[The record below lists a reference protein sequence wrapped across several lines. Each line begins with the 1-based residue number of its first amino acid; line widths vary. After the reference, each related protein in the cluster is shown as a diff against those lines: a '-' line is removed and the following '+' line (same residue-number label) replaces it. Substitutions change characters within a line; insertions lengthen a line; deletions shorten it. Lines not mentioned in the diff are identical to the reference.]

1 MSVIVVATICPKSR
15 YRDQVIAALENAVAR
30 VHAEDDGCELYALHE
45 SGDRLVMLEKWVSHE
60 ALAAHGRSPAF
71 TELSNRL
78 NGKLDAELDIQLLQ
92 PRPAGREE
100 RGML

>member
-15 YRDQVIAALENAVAR
+15 YRDQVIAALENTVAR

-45 SGDRLVMLEKWVSHE
+45 SDDRLVMLEKWVSQE
-60 ALAAHGRSPAF
+60 ALAAHGRSSAF

-78 NGKLDAELDIQLLQ
+78 NGKLDAELDIQLLR

-100 RGML
+100 LGML